1 MKERERERE
10 RGREPHSL
18 CLFPSLPSPAFRA
31 KKSWETD
38 GDVKRST
45 RHVGSHQE
53 RRRPL
58 GRSSVRRPKQKEN
71 KALDLLPA
79 RQFT

>member
-10 RGREPHSL
+10 REPHSL